1 MEQNKLAEENHLTM
15 CWFGVWQ
22 PYATSVVHVP
32 AQEIS
37 PKEIKQEKLIFIW
50 DKYMMAPNITELIG
64 EPIPWTPVLI
74 EGYSRKWNNQEDGK
88 FVPELIKDSNGK
100 CIGAALLTSRLTEP
114 QLKPLIEDYET
125 RGYELKKIKAL
136 IGDLNREILAFLPD

>member
-1 MEQNKLAEENHLTM
+1 MQQDKNEEENSLTM

-50 DKYMMAPNITELIG
+50 DKYMKAPNITELIG
-64 EPIPWTPVLI
+64 EPVPWSPALI
-74 EGYSRKWNNQEDGK
+74 EGYSREWNKQEDDK
-88 FVPELIKDSNGK
+88 FIPKLIKDTNGK

-114 QLKPLIEDYET
+114 QLQPLIEDFEI
-125 RGYELKKIKAL
+125 RGYGLKMINAH
-136 IGDLNREILAFLPD
+136 IGDLNREILAFLPI